1 MENEKNLNGEPSP
14 QELPDESLEAV
25 AGGSELTIKAL
36 KYSYIV
42 GSFVLAKV
50 PKEEWPVQCGI
61 LERTYVK
68 ESYRYCAAYKV
79 RYRSLRLKR
88 SLTRVIREDDIL
100 RKC

>member
-1 MENEKNLNGEPSP
+1 MESEKNLNGEPSP

-25 AGGSELTIKAL
+25 AGGGELTISAL

-50 PKEEWPVQCGI
+50 PKEEWPMKCGI

-79 RYRSLRLKR
+79 RYRSVRLNR
-88 SLTRVIREDDIL
+88 FLTRVIREDDIL